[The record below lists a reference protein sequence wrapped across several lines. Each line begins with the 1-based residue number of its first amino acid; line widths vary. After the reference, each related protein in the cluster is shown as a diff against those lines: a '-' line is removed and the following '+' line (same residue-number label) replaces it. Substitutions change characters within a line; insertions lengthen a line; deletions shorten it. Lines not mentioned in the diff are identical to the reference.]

1 MAARHSLH
9 LPHDGSTTTDTGDGV
24 PGALD
29 LSAVAPDPALV
40 APPVSSTAKAAP
52 IVTGSAALTQMLY
65 LQEPGDTAK
74 ISVNDINQGQMGD
87 CFLLSAIG
95 ELALWHPDA
104 ITNMIH
110 VNRNGS
116 ETVTLYTASNGQLPY
131 FNTRAYK
138 PAYVSVTNDFPS
150 NSVNSGAGQNVVGGQ
165 KEIWPQVI
173 EKAYATENGGYAGIN
188 YGGFPVVAM
197 EELTGRMATAVMSN
211 SLTLTALQA
220 DITAGD
226 LIVMDTPYSNNL
238 PYNLVPGHA
247 YMFEKLI
254 SGSNGPMVQLG
265 NPWGFNQPALIPF
278 AQLSSGITEIDIGKV
293 H

>member
-1 MAARHSLH
+1 MVARHSLH
-9 LPHDGSTTTDTGDGV
+9 LPHDGSTTTDPVDGA
-24 PGALD
+24 PSALD
-29 LSAVAPDPALV
+29 FSAVEPDPALV
-40 APPVSSTAKAAP
+40 ASTVSSTAGAAP
-52 IVTGSAALTQMLY
+52 IITRDAALTQVLY

-74 ISVNDINQGQMGD
+74 ISVDDINQGQMGD

-138 PAYVSVTNDFPS
+138 PAYVSVTNDFPG
-150 NSVNSGAGQNVVGGQ
+150 NSVNSGAGQDVAGGR

-197 EELTGRMATAVMSN
+197 EELTGQMATATMSN
-211 SLTLTALQA
+211 SLTLTALRA

-247 YMFEKLI
+247 YMFEKLV
-254 SGSNGPMVQLG
+254 SGSSGPMVQLG

-278 AQLSSGITEIDIGKV
+278 AQLSSGITEVDIGKV